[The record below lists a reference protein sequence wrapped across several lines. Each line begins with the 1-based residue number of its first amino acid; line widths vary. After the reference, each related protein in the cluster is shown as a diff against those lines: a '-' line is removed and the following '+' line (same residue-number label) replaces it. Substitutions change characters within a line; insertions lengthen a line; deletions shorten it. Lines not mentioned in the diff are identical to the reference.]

1 MSYQAT
7 LSSHNALG
15 FLLNHALQA
24 NPGISG
30 GPVSLCIP
38 MTSQEVLDL

>member
-1 MSYQAT
+1 MSYQAS
-7 LSSHNALG
+7 LFFHNAQG
-15 FLLNHALQA
+15 SLLNHALQA

-30 GPVSLCIP
+30 GPISLCIP